1 MSITVGIYIGKKDRL
16 IRCWYD
22 MLPRGHFPILV
33 KYCIQ
38 SYLKGTYFPLSSVS
52 DPSIFRQQ
60 IHTVRDRLPTQR
72 NVIFSK
78 DEELVYDWVASVES
92 GFRSEEIKNI
102 VKETIMH
109 TMLEQPKNYPH
120 IMRER
125 PVANPSPGLIQD
137 RNFVWGSERNGLRP
151 FTSPMGQA
159 LKRDALEVKE
169 AYEFFEEQAATDSTE
184 QEDPLGERRLAY
196 REFRN
201 LLDYMG

>member
-1 MSITVGIYIGKKDRL
+1 
-16 IRCWYD
+16 
-22 MLPRGHFPILV
+22 
-33 KYCIQ
+33 
-38 SYLKGTYFPLSSVS
+38 
-52 DPSIFRQQ
+52 
-60 IHTVRDRLPTQR
+60 
-72 NVIFSK
+72 
-78 DEELVYDWVASVES
+78 
-92 GFRSEEIKNI
+92 
-102 VKETIMH
+102 MH